1 MSNSRQKILNYVLEH
16 QSTTVEE
23 LSKVFKVT
31 PANIRHHLSIL
42 TQQGSIKVIGQKS
55 DAIRGRPAQIYSS
68 RQQSD
73 QNNLAKLADAV
84 LSIILQNCDGN
95 DRELM
100 ISQIAHFMGVEEKTE
115 FTNPTVRLY
124 SAIRTLNRMSYQA
137 HWEAHISNPRIILD
151 HCPYRNIIVRHPE
164 LCQMDGSLLASL
176 LGNTVKQV
184 DKLSI
189 NAKGMPH
196 CVFLLNEPI

>member
-1 MSNSRQKILNYVLEH
+1 MSNSRQKILEYIVEH
-16 QSTTVEE
+16 QSTSVEE

-42 TQQGSIKVIGQKS
+42 IQQGSIKVLGQKNNNS
-55 DAIRGRPAQIYSS
+55 RGRPAQLYSS
-68 RQQSD
+68 SQQTD
-73 QNNLAKLADAV
+73 QNNLDRLADAL
-84 LSIILQNCDGN
+84 LSTLLQICEVN

-100 ISQIAHFMGVEEKTE
+100 ISQIADLIGMNEKVE

-124 SAIRTLNRMSYQA
+124 SAIRALNRMSYQA

-151 HCPYRNIIVRHPE
+151 HCPYQKIIDRHPE
-164 LCQMDGSLLASL
+164 LCQIDGSLLTDL

-184 DKLSI
+184 EKLSI
-189 NAKGMPH
+189 NSKGLPH
-196 CVFLLNEPI
+196 CVFIITEPS

>member
-1 MSNSRQKILNYVLEH
+1 MSNSRQKILEYILEH

-55 DAIRGRPAQIYSS
+55 DASRGRPAQIYSS
-68 RQQSD
+68 SQQTD
-73 QNNLAKLADAV
+73 QNNLDKLADAV
-84 LSIILQNCDGN
+84 LSTLLQNCEVN

-100 ISQIAHFMGVEEKTE
+100 ISQIAHLMGLNEKTE
-115 FTNPTVRLY
+115 FTNPTARLY
-124 SAIRTLNRMSYQA
+124 SAIRSLNRMSYQA

-151 HCPYRNIIVRHPE
+151 HCPYRKIIDRHPE
-164 LCQMDGSLLASL
+164 LCQMDGSLLTSL

-184 DKLSI
+184 EKLSI
-189 NAKGMPH
+189 NTKGLPH
-196 CVFLLNEPI
+196 CVFLINEPI